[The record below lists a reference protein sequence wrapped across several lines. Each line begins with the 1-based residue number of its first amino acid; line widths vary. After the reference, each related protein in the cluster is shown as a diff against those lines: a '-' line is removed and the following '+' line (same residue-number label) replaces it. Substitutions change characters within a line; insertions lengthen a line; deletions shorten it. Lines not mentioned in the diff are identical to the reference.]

1 MAEHAPKLHQELTW
15 IPQLSARSR
24 RTCPTGMEGL
34 VEASCASLQ
43 TSMRTRENSTC
54 DHGDASR
61 RRTDACQAAQRCTF
75 ASLFWPP
82 SPPLAPSRFR
92 GSGWMW
98 LHERRA
104 IPALLARHGTC
115 GVEVGYG
122 VPLGQVRDAVVAGVR
137 LWRCQPLAG
146 AEGRALAALLS
157 DAPDVGERGA
167 SWRTRP
173 PRGTPSR
180 SPSCMAGQATE

>member
-92 GSGWMW
+92 GSGWMCHPPRAVHS
-98 LHERRA
+98 LGPRGATRLRRA
-104 IPALLARHGTC
+104 TVNRRRMHMRTRRRTDSKEGSGRCYGTC
-115 GVEVGYG
+115 
-122 VPLGQVRDAVVAGVR
+122 
-137 LWRCQPLAG
+137 
-146 AEGRALAALLS
+146 
-157 DAPDVGERGA
+157 
-167 SWRTRP
+167 
-173 PRGTPSR
+173 
-180 SPSCMAGQATE
+180 